1 MTKIYL
7 IRHGQT
13 VFNEQ
18 GVISGQIETDLTE
31 LGRRQALEGA
41 LKLKNEGVH
50 FDVILCSP
58 LKRAKETAEIIASV
72 LKAPIVFDADLQE
85 FNNGVYEG
93 TKVEDLKHKVFDP
106 PYKTAGFEFEN
117 GEDLYK
123 AYSSFDGKY
132 DAFSYPEGETKE
144 KARERF
150 MGAIKRYL
158 DGHPKIQNLAV
169 VAHGAVIRFM
179 ILKICPE
186 TLTEKIKN
194 VEARVVYYEK
204 GKGFDYKKQC

>member
-13 VFNEQ
+13 AFNEQ
-18 GVISGQIETDLTE
+18 GIISGQIETDLTE

-41 LKLKNEGVH
+41 LKLKNEGAH

-93 TKVEDLKHKVFDP
+93 IKVDELRQMVFDP

-123 AYSSFDGKY
+123 AYSSFDEKY
-132 DAFSYPEGETKE
+132 DGLCYPEGETKE
-144 KARERF
+144 AARERF

-158 DGHPKIQNLAV
+158 DAHPKIQNLAV

-194 VEARVVYYEK
+194 VEARVVCYDKEK
-204 GKGFDYKKQC
+204 GFSE